1 MNTAVAASQTNEV
14 INNVMSMEDMKRIAP
29 RIFCTCPTNPG
40 VSKHYTFAST
50 VTVINDM
57 EKLGWHVVSAAQ
69 PHPRRTSSVSSY
81 HKVTF
86 RNGQKVSRF
95 LNDGTEDV
103 YYPEI
108 ILTNSH
114 DGFSSFCFRI
124 GLFSVA
130 TRHTIII
137 STDTFNDIRLR
148 HMGYSFEDLR
158 ELVNKVVEE
167 VPNQVAIMN
176 KMQNYEMSL
185 EERRNLA
192 QAAMQARIKSDNPLP
207 TFVLDE
213 LLKYEDGTKPE
224 NMWDVFNVIMCRILD
239 GDYQTQ
245 GKCGMRKA
253 RRIVSVQ
260 KTISVSQAIFKAAS
274 SMLS

>member
-29 RIFCTCPTNPG
+29 RIFCTGPTNPD

-57 EKLGWHVVSAAQ
+57 EKLGWQVISAAQ

-95 LNDGTEDV
+95 LNDSTEDV

-185 EERRNLA
+185 EERRSLA

-245 GKCGMRKA
+245 SKRGMRKA
-253 RRIVSVQ
+253 RRIVSIQ